1 MRTTTLG
8 FCLRVIMN
16 ENPLNLEKMTSSV
29 LSVLSLIYDGKY
41 DLR

>member
-1 MRTTTLG
+1 MRETPLG

-29 LSVLSLIYDGKY
+29 LSVLLLIYDGKY